1 MSEAGVPGYA
11 ADFALFLQAPRAT
24 PDDIVTRMREALLQ
38 SLNMSEV
45 KTRLVAS
52 DQVLVGSSP
61 EQAAAVAASDSRK
74 WGEVARRIKLGLD

>member
-1 MSEAGVPGYA
+1 
-11 ADFALFLQAPRAT
+11 
-24 PDDIVTRMREALLQ
+24 MREALLQ
-38 SLNMSEV
+38 SLNMPEV